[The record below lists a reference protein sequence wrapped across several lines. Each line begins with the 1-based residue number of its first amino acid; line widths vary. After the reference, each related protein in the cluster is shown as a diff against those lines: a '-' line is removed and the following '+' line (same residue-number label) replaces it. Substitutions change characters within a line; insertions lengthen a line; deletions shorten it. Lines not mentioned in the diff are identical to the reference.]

1 MTCDCDRR
9 FPKIIDVTVVH
20 YSGNL
25 GLHDQ
30 FLALTWVRDNI
41 LQFGGDPGNVT
52 LMGESAGAMSAFCHL
67 VSPTSAGLFH
77 RVISLSGTWT
87 NALMHNDR
95 RPRTYALAL
104 ALKLGYSGDREDS
117 DTLLT
122 FLQSKSARKIIK
134 ASTMFKDWDYAFPM
148 PWVPVIDNYAQDP
161 FLPDKF
167 SVLVE
172 KGKFNKVPVM
182 VGLCQDEG
190 YIMTAPYYKDR
201 KRWELLTRQW
211 DMWAPLLFLGR
222 ERELITDKDRDAV
235 REIARFYFGENNDMA
250 ELPRTEENLRLLGR
264 IYSMAYFFSGADQ
277 DTKLLKK
284 AGAEVYNFVLSQPP
298 NFTLMDLFRL
308 SFPQM
313 IYMFSARAFGHN
325 PYPPVQ
331 GVCHGDDLIYLF
343 PMTPFPETVV
353 SEDQKRVRQQLLD
366 IVSSFSRSS
375 RPTYDDDS
383 DGLARP
389 LPSLSLEF
397 GLTQYFDLGASPVS
411 RTDQDMRRELELW
424 LTAVTKAGRDTRD
437 LEDRL
442 PEALYSK
449 IACQR

>member
-1 MTCDCDRR
+1 
-9 FPKIIDVTVVH
+9 
-20 YSGNL
+20 
-25 GLHDQ
+25 
-30 FLALTWVRDNI
+30 
-41 LQFGGDPGNVT
+41 
-52 LMGESAGAMSAFCHL
+52 MGESAGAMSAFCHL
-67 VSPTSAGLFH
+67 VSPASAGLFH
-77 RVISLSGTWT
+77 RVIALSGTWT

-95 RPRTYALAL
+95 RPRTYALTL

-117 DTLLT
+117 DKLLT
-122 FLQSKSARKIIK
+122 FLQSLSARKIIK
-134 ASTMFKDWDYAFPM
+134 ASVMFMDWDYAFPM
-148 PWVPVIDNYAQDP
+148 PWVPVVDKYAQNP

-172 KGKFNKVPVM
+172 DGKFNKVPVM

-222 ERELITDKDRDAV
+222 ERELINDSDRDAV
-235 REIARFYFGENNDMA
+235 GDIARFYFGENNNMA

-264 IYSMAYFFSGADQ
+264 IYSMAYFFSGADH

-343 PMTPFPETVV
+343 PMTPFPETIVT
-353 SEDQKRVRQQLLD
+353 DNQRRVRQQLLD
-366 IVSSFSRSS
+366 IVSSFSGSS
-375 RPTYDDDS
+375 VPNFADAH
-383 DGLARP
+383 DGLAQP
-389 LPSLSLEF
+389 LPPLSLEL
-397 GLTQYFDLGASPVS
+397 GLTQFFDLGASPAS
-411 RTDQDMRRELELW
+411 RADPDMKRELDLW
-424 LTAVTKAGRDTRD
+424 HGVLTKAGQVSRD

-442 PEALYSK
+442 PETLHNK